1 MQPVETCSICLEE
14 LDATGS
20 HRALQLHCGHIYGQE
35 CIDQW
40 LTINKSCPLCFKEIV
55 ATPPANAN
63 TSAAVSE
70 EDTCVTCSMP
80 MMDTIEDDTMMIS
93 PPPSV
98 AA

>member
-40 LTINKSCPLCFKEIV
+40 LTMNRGKNAHCPRCN
-55 ATPPANAN
+55 APAGKAQHRREPG
-63 TSAAVSE
+63 SARLE
-70 EDTCVTCSMP
+70 P
-80 MMDTIEDDTMMIS
+80 G
-93 PPPSV
+93 
-98 AA
+98 